1 MSSALDDYTEQD
13 AVPDAPAE
21 VRQLAAAAEPDERQ
35 LAGAVTKVTMT
46 DGTEFTVRITN
57 RDYVAWD
64 RTAPRKKWGKAEDV
78 PFLAATFMAWTA
90 ARREGK
96 TSLPFDQAGAVN
108 WVDSVDDIDS
118 RQDDQDGDDVARPTR
133 QAHAAD

>member
-1 MSSALDDYTEQD
+1 MSTAAESDDTGT
-13 AVPDAPAE
+13 
-21 VRQLAAAAEPDERQ
+21 VRQLAAVEGEVEERV
-35 LAGAVTKVTMT
+35 LPGASTRVTME

-64 RTAPRKKWGKAEDV
+64 RTAPKKKWGKAEDV

-96 TSLPFDQAGAVN
+96 TSLPFDQAGVIN
-108 WVDSVDDIDS
+108 WTDSVADIDS
-118 RQDDQDGDDVARPTR
+118 RRDEEDSEDAARPTR
-133 QAHAAD
+133 KAHEGA